1 MNLSLYTQI
10 KIYLIYLL
18 CFLFCIKNKNFFK
31 FIIDK
36 KKISKSQ
43 VFQDLFAYFFSN
55 CKKRGVFIEIG
66 GGNGVDLS
74 NTYILEKMFK
84 WTGVVCEPDNRL
96 HTNIL
101 SKRKCFLETA
111 PITNSS
117 NKIFYFNDKGTYNS
131 YTSSTYNS
139 SAKKLKSLSL
149 NNLIKKYQL
158 TKNIDYISIDTEG
171 NELDII
177 KNFNFNKYN
186 VKIFTIEHN
195 FQKNI
200 RENIYK
206 ILKKNNYQRVFK
218 YISYMDDWY
227 IKRNYSKFN

>member
-1 MNLSLYTQI
+1 MNLHLYSKI
-10 KIYLIYLL
+10 KII
-18 CFLFCIKNKNFFK
+18 LFYFFFTSNNKKFFK
-31 FIIDK
+31 FIINNK
-36 KKISKSQ
+36 KLSKSQ
-43 VFQDLFAYFFSN
+43 IFQDLFAYFFSN

-195 FQKNI
+195 FQKKI

-206 ILKKNNYQRVFK
+206 ILKKNDYQRVFK

-227 IKRNYSKFN
+227 IKRNYNNV

>member
-18 CFLFCIKNKNFFK
+18 YFLFCIKNKNFFK

-227 IKRNYSKFN
+227 IKKNYSKFN